1 MREKKLLIVDDELLV
16 RTNIRLLLKS
26 ASNIV
31 TICGEA
37 SNGQEALDKMEQLQP
52 DIVLS
57 DIKMPVMDGLTLC
70 KMLRHH
76 YPAVTFIALSNY
88 DDFPYVHGILKNGGI
103 DYLLKHEINT
113 DTLLAIIKN
122 SPAAPLSENPAIN
135 EDSLNMLRQN
145 FINNLLRGLF
155 PSEEIIEKTIQVLD
169 IPLVSQYALPIIL
182 TVDNYSQTI
191 RSMSIR
197 QRSII
202 EFSILNIGNEIIR
215 KSEKGIL
222 THIENENY
230 CILLTFPEIIS
241 KRQTNDAVQNLL
253 HVLSSNLKTYLNLST
268 SYSIGFICRR
278 FQKIDR
284 SYDNAYRA
292 LQHKFYS
299 GNASILHS
307 GELENLQGSIASL
320 DMELEKTLLFHASN
334 GNIEEILPILHTIF
348 NMIFEQKMSVSHA
361 QMLLSDLASI
371 ITRTAKNNS
380 LDLSAVFSGILKPNE
395 IFVQLTTLQQF
406 QEWFQK
412 AFQSL
417 CNCIKPAAA
426 INSEYIKKAV
436 NLMNRDFSLP
446 ISQQSI
452 ADEIGISTGY
462 LCTVFKQETGQGFND
477 YLTSL
482 RIKNAI
488 CLLECKETDFHKIAL
503 TCGFPDYSYFF
514 KVFKRK
520 TGLTPTEYLSEN
532 FI

>member
-1 MREKKLLIVDDELLV
+1 MGAKKLLIVDDELLV
-16 RTNIRLLLKS
+16 RANIRLLLKS
-26 ASNIV
+26 ASNAV

-70 KMLRHH
+70 KMLRRH

-88 DDFPYVHGILKNGGI
+88 DDFSYVRGILKNGGI

-113 DTLLAIIKN
+113 DSLLTLIKN
-122 SPAAPLSENPAIN
+122 SPSAPLSENPSVN

-155 PSEEIIEKTIQVLD
+155 PSEEMIEKTIQVLD
-169 IPLVSQYALPIIL
+169 IPLVLPHALPIIL
-182 TVDNYSQTI
+182 TIDNYSQTI

-202 EFSILNIGNEIIR
+202 EFSILNIGNEIIQ

-230 CILLTFPEIIS
+230 CILLSFEEIS
-241 KRQTNDAVQNLL
+241 STRQVNDTVQNLL
-253 HVLSSNLKTYLNLST
+253 RLLSSNLKTYLNLST
-268 SYSIGFICRR
+268 SYSIGFMCRR
-278 FQKIDR
+278 FQKLDR
-284 SYDNAYRA
+284 SYDSAYQA

-320 DMELEKTLLFHASN
+320 DMELEKTLLFHAAN
-334 GNIEEILPILHTIF
+334 GNDKEILPILRDIF
-348 NMIFEQKMSVSHA
+348 SMIFDQKMSVNRA
-361 QMLLSDLASI
+361 QMLLSDLAGI

-380 LDLSAVFSGILKPNE
+380 LDLNAVFSGILKPNE

-417 CNCIKPAAA
+417 CNCMKPAAA
-426 INSEYIKKAV
+426 INSEYVKKAIY
-436 NLMNRDFSLP
+436 LMNRDFSLP

-452 ADEIGISTGY
+452 ADEIGISSGY

-482 RIKNAI
+482 RIKNATH
-488 CLLECKETDFHKIAL
+488 LLECGETDFHKIAL

-520 TGLTPTEYLSEN
+520 TGLTPTEYLAGN
-532 FI
+532 F